1 MCNGFTGI
9 KIGAAMKKIILAAA
23 FAVLLMT
30 MSPLSAEIVQE
41 GDEWRVYDQ
50 QYSEEVEF
58 EYRDV
63 IIPRTKWG
71 TGDWFPG
78 CGGLIPLSIKFNVEY
93 GAEMGAKM
101 KGRSLAK
108 WPESVKVYWEGTPDG
123 GTADM
128 FYGIWMEALWKN
140 CFTGAENELS
150 EWLNFD
156 LSFEDA
162 KVYQPFLLDGNV
174 DNPVSMEDSI
184 DHFLLYEGTLA
195 DMVGGSCGLS
205 IPFIGD
211 LCSLIHFKFE
221 LDGKMYVD
229 IFGSRI
235 ALDEKQQRSI
245 YSDNQYLVIEPPVVG
260 TLMEIPV
267 HYESKVYYQTV
278 FILTVTIRIRIL
290 ELEFPIPIE
299 IPVWEG
305 DKIWTYN
312 SQTVYFNFPAIFI
325 DNRAHRFADTVP
337 GDEDYWEFEV
347 ENIGTR
353 DLEAKVVSD
362 DPNFIVLPD
371 TVKLVPGGSTT
382 VTVFFKPYDVG
393 VKKGVSKFYSND
405 PVEPVTTVSLFGYS
419 SETDTQWTQVIEGDE
434 PRWEIIKTGKGC
446 SATVIGGDDE

>member
-1 MCNGFTGI
+1 MMAVVFT
-9 KIGAAMKKIILAAA
+9 AM
-23 FAVLLMT
+23 LMT
-30 MSPLSAEIVQE
+30 SYLFAEIVQD
-41 GDEWRVYDQ
+41 GDEWRVYDE
-50 QYSEEVEF
+50 QYSDEVKF

-63 IIPRTKWG
+63 IIEHGTWG
-71 TGDWFPG
+71 KNEWLPNDCDGI
-78 CGGLIPLSIKFNVEY
+78 IPLNIKIYGEY
-93 GAEMGAKM
+93 GAEMGAAMTGKAH
-101 KGRSLAK
+101 AK
-108 WPESVKVYWEGTPDG
+108 WPESVKVSFDGTPDG

-128 FYGIWMEALWKN
+128 FYGINSTALWKN
-140 CFTGAENELS
+140 CYTGDENEIS

-156 LSFEDA
+156 LSFADN
-162 KVYQPFLLDGNV
+162 KVFQPFLLDGNV
-174 DNPVSMEDSI
+174 DNPVSMEDGI

-211 LCSLIHFKFE
+211 VCSLIHFKFE
-221 LDGKMYVD
+221 LDGNMYVD

-245 YSDNQYLVIEPPVVG
+245 YSDNQYLVVDPPLVG
-260 TLMEIPV
+260 TMMEIPV
-267 HYESKVYYQTV
+267 HYESKVYYKMV
-278 FILTVTIRIRIL
+278 FTFTITIRIRIL

-299 IPVWEG
+299 ITPWEG
-305 DKIWTYN
+305 DSTWIYN

-325 DNRAHRFADTVP
+325 DSRAHRFADTVP

-353 DLEAKVVSD
+353 DLEAKVVSND
-362 DPNFIVLPD
+362 SNFIVLPD

-393 VKKGVSKFYSND
+393 VKKGVIQFYSND
-405 PVEPVTTVSLFGYS
+405 PVEPLTTVSLFGYS

-434 PRWEIIKTGKGC
+434 PRWEIVKTGTGC
-446 SATVIGGDDE
+446 SAITIGGDDEK